1 MLRFLF
7 IIVALP
13 VLIVVG
19 CSSEQRVEIRLSEEP
34 IYHTSEFTTSNNFPF
49 SDAVQMGNLL
59 FVTGQIGNV
68 NNTTELAPGGIQAE
82 ARQAME
88 NINNILENSGSSMD
102 QVIKATVVLQDIS
115 EWPAFNE
122 VYATYFPGDKPART
136 AFAGTGLAFGARVEV
151 EVIATVSQ

>member
-1 MLRFLF
+1 
-7 IIVALP
+7 
-13 VLIVVG
+13 
-19 CSSEQRVEIRLSEEP
+19 
-34 IYHTSEFTTSNNFPF
+34 
-49 SDAVQMGNLL
+49 
-59 FVTGQIGNV
+59 
-68 NNTTELAPGGIQAE
+68 
-82 ARQAME
+82 
-88 NINNILENSGSSMD
+88 MD

>member
-1 MLRFLF
+1 VLRSIFVF
-7 IIVALP
+7 ALP
-13 VLIVVG
+13 VLIVLG
-19 CSSEQRVEIRLSEEP
+19 CSSEQRVEIKFSEEP
-34 IYHTSEFTTSNNFPF
+34 VYHTSEFTTSNNFPF

-68 NNTTELAPGGIQAE
+68 NNTTNLAPGGIQAE

-88 NINNILENSGSSMD
+88 NINTVLEASGSSMD
-102 QVIKATVVLQDIS
+102 QVIKATVVLKDIS

-151 EVIATVSQ
+151 EVIATVSP